1 MNRTT
6 TSLWLVLVL
15 GACGRVKGPGGG
27 GDGDG
32 GAGDGDGGSGADA
45 AVPGLV
51 EVTVLSETG
60 LSEPRE
66 DIPVVFFQPDGTAEA
81 TEMTDADGKASAEL
95 LPGGAVVVF
104 THIELAGTLQTQLW
118 AALAVQPGDSIVF
131 GRRKYVGEVTANM
144 TIRLPIAKS
153 IDFKVTTPCGTFSSN
168 TRDVP
173 VVFYDHCDDS
183 PFGALGVMTAG
194 EDQYEISGGDI
205 DIDDGLTVPLPGDY
219 ALVPSPD
226 VTVEGLENVSGVSA
240 SWQAARVGDSN
251 LALGLGPL
259 VEGTAD
265 TDTLTL
271 APRKAVTPDEV
282 MLQLDVYD
290 EQPQLGRQFYSL
302 WSEGGGDEDPV
313 LIDLADVAMPRVG
326 QPVFEQATRHFG
338 WSQVGDGDWDATY
351 VTFFWQQVDGKVVTS
366 NGLGR
371 VLVPPG
377 VHEVVLPPVP
387 VEYEAWLPES
397 LDQIAAQVTLFDAE
411 LLDAD
416 GARQLGFAPSAQPE
430 YQLTHEPQTVR
441 YAMSPSVD

>member
-6 TSLWLVLVL
+6 ISLWLVLAL
-15 GACGRVKGPGGG
+15 GACGQVKGPGAGG

-32 GAGDGDGGSGADA
+32 GPGDGGGADA

-66 DIPVVFFQPDGTAEA
+66 DIPVVFFQPDGSQEA

-118 AALAVQPGDSIVF
+118 AAVDVQPGDSIVF

-153 IDFKVTTPCGTFSSN
+153 IDFKVVTPCGTFSSN

-183 PFGALGVMTAG
+183 PFGAVGLMAAG
-194 EDQYEISGGDI
+194 EDLYEISGGDI
-205 DIDDGLTVPLPGDY
+205 DVDDGATFPLPGEY

-226 VTVEGLENVSGVSA
+226 VTVEGLGDVSGVYT
-240 SWQAARVGDSN
+240 SWQAARIGDSTISP
-251 LALGLGPL
+251 GLGF
-259 VEGTAD
+259 VEGSAD

-271 APRKAVTPDEV
+271 TPRKAVTPDEV

-302 WSEGGGDEDPV
+302 WSEGGGDDGPV
-313 LIDLADVAMPRVG
+313 LLDLADFGMPRVG
-326 QPVFEQATRHFG
+326 QPVFEQATRRFG

-351 VTFFWQQVDGKVVTS
+351 LFFSWRQVDGKVITS
-366 NGLGR
+366 NGFAR

-377 VHEVVLPPVP
+377 VHDVVLPPVP
-387 VEYEAWLPES
+387 EEYAAWLPES
-397 LDQIAAQVTLFDAE
+397 IDQIDAQVTLFDAE

-416 GARQLGFAPSAQPE
+416 AARQLGFQPSAQPDF
-430 YQLTHEPQTVR
+430 QLTHEPQTVR